1 MNTLSTSVR
10 HHLAALRAL
19 LILTVITGIVYPLLV
34 TGVSQLAFPHQ
45 AGGSLVQRNGA
56 VVGSSL
62 IGQPFVDDKGNP
74 LPQWFQP
81 RPSSASDPSNSAD
94 PGYNPLFTAA
104 SNKGPSNPDL
114 IKAINDRRASVA
126 AFDGVA
132 PADVPPDA
140 VTASASGLDPHIS
153 PAYAYEQVA
162 RVAAARHLDP
172 ASVHALVDRH
182 VQGRVLGFL
191 GEPRVNVV
199 ELNLALEQ
207 PTGGS

>member
-1 MNTLSTSVR
+1 MTTVNTLSTGVR
-10 HHLAALRAL
+10 QHLAALRAL
-19 LILTVITGIVYPLLV
+19 LILTVILGVAYPLAV
-34 TGVSQLAFPHQ
+34 TGVSQIAFHSQ
-45 AGGSLVQRNGA
+45 ANGSLIERGGQA
-56 VVGSSL
+56 VGSSL
-62 IGQPFVDDKGNP
+62 IGQPFVDSKGNP

-81 RPSSASDPSNSAD
+81 RPSAAADASNSAD
-94 PGYNPLFTAA
+94 PGYNPLFTAP

-114 IKAINDRRASVA
+114 IKAINDRRAAVA

-140 VTASASGLDPHIS
+140 ITASGSGLDPQIS
-153 PAYAYEQVA
+153 PAYAFEQVN

-172 ASVHALVDRH
+172 SAVRALVASH

-199 ELNLALEQ
+199 ELNLAL
-207 PTGGS
+207 P

>member
-1 MNTLSTSVR
+1 MNTLSTGVR
-10 HHLAALRAL
+10 QHLAALRAL
-19 LILTVITGIVYPLLV
+19 LILTVIAGIAYPLLV
-34 TGVSQLAFPHQ
+34 TGISQVAFPSQ
-45 AGGSLVQRNGA
+45 AGGSLLERNGQ

-62 IGQPFVDDKGNP
+62 IGQPFVDAQGNP

-94 PGYNPLFTAA
+94 PGYNPLFSAA

-114 IKAINDRRASVA
+114 IKLIEDRRASVA

-132 PADVPPDA
+132 PADVPADA

-162 RVAAARHLDP
+162 RVAAARRLDP
-172 ASVHALVDRH
+172 GTVRSLVEGQ

-199 ELNLALEQ
+199 ELNLALDRAA
-207 PTGGS
+207 GGP

>member
-1 MNTLSTSVR
+1 MNTLSTGVR
-10 HHLAALRAL
+10 QHIAALRAL
-19 LILTVITGIVYPLLV
+19 LILTAIVGVAYPLLV
-34 TGVSQLAFPHQ
+34 TGVGQVVLHDQ
-45 AGGSLVQRNGA
+45 ANGSLLERNGQ

-62 IGQPFVDDKGNP
+62 IGQSFVDARGNP
-74 LPQWFQP
+74 LPQWFQS
-81 RPSSASDPSNSAD
+81 RPSASSNPSDSND
-94 PGYNPLFTAA
+94 HGYNPLFTSF

-114 IKAINDRRASVA
+114 VKAIEDRRASVA

-153 PAYAYEQVA
+153 PAYAYEQVN

-172 ASVHALVDRH
+172 AAVRTVVDSH

-199 ELNLALEQ
+199 ELNLALEAPQ
-207 PTGGS
+207 GRS